1 MFSLNR
7 KIALKRFLREA
18 EKQEPQESKYFETI
32 AEYYEK
38 YAKKVATKKLGLK
51 LIVISD
57 THGDLAFGNKF
68 EEFFSK
74 IDNYDLCIIL
84 GDIYGYELE
93 KILKLVSK
101 ERIIALR
108 GNHDNFEVYDE
119 YGIRNI
125 NGTTFIYKGIRF
137 AGIEGS
143 FRYKNV
149 EFPSYTH
156 YESLRLASEMP
167 LKADVL
173 ITHDRMFTESQYSD
187 AHAGLV
193 GITYYVY
200 ENAVQW
206 HIHGHIHE
214 SYQKKYSN
222 GTNEK
227 SVYGCEYLEI

>member
-1 MFSLNR
+1 MFSWIKRIKLR
-7 KIALKRFLREA
+7 AFLKQA
-18 EKQEPQESKYFETI
+18 EKCVPHESEYFETI
-32 AEYYEK
+32 AEYYK
-38 YAKKVATKKLGLK
+38 KHAKKVIAKKLGLK

-68 EEFFSK
+68 EEFFSR

-93 KILKLVSK
+93 KILKFIPSDS
-101 ERIIALR
+101 IIALR

-143 FRYKNV
+143 YKYKNA

-156 YESLRLASEMP
+156 YESLCLACDIP
-167 LKADVL
+167 KTDVL
-173 ITHDRMFTESQYSD
+173 ITHDRMFTESQYND
-187 AHAGLV
+187 VHAGLV

-200 ENAVQW
+200 EKGVQW